1 MTRLVHDMDCTKL
14 VRIPEVSSIVST
26 QLLGVGM
33 DIRRR
38 AVEALDF
45 RRRRHEAS
53 SFCLE
58 SLTSIGARP
67 EQRKCSARQSG
78 YFVPAWG
85 RGS

>member
-1 MTRLVHDMDCTKL
+1 MTRLVHDMDCKKL
-14 VRIPEVSSIVST
+14 VRIPEVSLIVST

-53 SFCLE
+53 SFL
-58 SLTSIGARP
+58 P
-67 EQRKCSARQSG
+67 
-78 YFVPAWG
+78 
-85 RGS
+85 